1 MLLHLTIH
9 KGLPAEWYPF
19 IIYLFSCFE
28 YCAVRVGKPGYPG
41 LDAMVQVNQK
51 SEKQYSHSDDQGE
64 LSGKPAVMIIILT
77 KPLPM

>member
-28 YCAVRVGKPGYPG
+28 CCAVTVDKHGCPG

-51 SEKQYSHSDDQGE
+51 SEEQYFHSDDPGE
-64 LSGKPAVMIIILT
+64 LSGQPA
-77 KPLPM
+77 KGRR